1 MTPRMLSMGTL
12 AAATANFAPVAP
24 SGQADAFG
32 AARPSERMSDASLVL
47 AREYERVAFPTGA
60 LLGACTVF
68 LFIGGAV
75 VLRSLRSTG

>member
-32 AARPSERMSDASLVL
+32 VARPSERMSDASLVL
-47 AREYERVAFPTGA
+47 AREWDRNAFSTGV
-60 LLGACTVF
+60 LLGACSV
-68 LFIGGAV
+68 LVVIGGAV
-75 VLRSLRSTG
+75 ALRSLRSPV